1 MPPPDESQSDVS
13 VFAETDFRESRVRFG
28 IRQADRLAHTYVV
41 GKTGTGKTTL
51 LETLIRGDLEAG
63 RGLALL
69 DPHGDLLARVLRHV
83 PEGRRG
89 DVIHFDVPD
98 LSRPLGFNPLEGLSA
113 ARRPLA
119 AAGMLEVFR
128 KIWSESWGPRLEHI
142 LRHALLALLDQPSA
156 TLADV
161 PRLIEDARFRR
172 SAMKN
177 VASEQVRGFWLG
189 EYARYPERFRVEAV
203 APVLNKVGAFL
214 ADPVLSGILT
224 QPKSAFKLRT
234 VMDAGKVLLV
244 NLAKGGIGEG
254 ASSLLGSLLVSRM
267 GLAALSRADLPEEER
282 RDFHLYLD
290 EFQTFTTLSLA
301 SMLSET
307 RKYRLSLTLA
317 HQYLAQLSDEVRDAV
332 LGNAGTM
339 ICFRLGA
346 SDAEAL
352 GPEFAPEFAPSD
364 LTNLP
369 NYHVALKLMIDGQVS
384 RPFSARTLAP
394 A

>member
-13 VFAETDFRESRVRFG
+13 VFAEADFRESRVRFG
-28 IRQADRLAHTYVV
+28 IKQADRLAHTYVV

-51 LETLIRGDLEAG
+51 IETLIRGDLKAG

-69 DPHGDLLARVLRHV
+69 DPHGDLLARVLQHV

-172 SAMKN
+172 QVMKN
-177 VASEQVRGFWLG
+177 VTSEQVRGFWLG

-224 QPKSAFKLRT
+224 QARSAFKLRT
-234 VMDAGKVLLV
+234 VMDAGKILLV
-244 NLAKGGIGEG
+244 NLAKGRVGEG

-317 HQYLAQLSDEVRDAV
+317 HQYLAQLSDEVKEAV
-332 LGNAGTM
+332 LGNVGTM

-346 SDAEAL
+346 ADAEAL
-352 GPEFAPEFAPSD
+352 APEFAPEFAPAD